1 MQYEIFLVIP
11 AQAGIQSNKS
21 VPAQRDNINALSAT
35 RIVFLLLD
43 SRLRGNDGNDGT
55 RGGSMT
61 TRDFIA
67 AQSAALEPEAFQG
80 AIVENM
86 TSALLRDSAPP
97 CLLRAPTGSG
107 KTFMISRVL
116 EAVSAARPTLWLWF
130 VPFVNLVQQTEDA
143 LAANCA
149 GLIPVMLAR
158 GRNQDAR
165 AGMVLL
171 STAQG
176 VARARDRNAGY
187 DADGDDD
194 TRTLAEFV
202 ARARVQGLSI
212 GLVVDEAHIG
222 LDKTTEFGKFAHW
235 LNADFLIMATAT
247 PKDERLLEFLQQ
259 AGKSAFEGFAAS
271 RDEVVNA
278 RLNKRYIEAV
288 VYDLRQSVQTV
299 ADLKRTVLRQAW
311 KRSQR
316 IKWQLEQAGVKLTPL
331 LLVQVANGD
340 KTVEEAE
347 LDLIKLCGVHPAL
360 IGKHSADDPDPV
372 LMAAIAND
380 RSKEVLIFK
389 QSAGTGFD
397 APRAF
402 VLASTKSVN
411 DADFA
416 MQFIGRVMRVSRP
429 IRAAFPKPMLIP
441 PDLDTAYVY
450 LANAEAQR
458 GYEAAV
464 QASSAVKS
472 QLEGQTEKL
481 LVRRTESGAV
491 VLTNR
496 ETPQAPLMYD
506 LPLPGSNTAS
516 DFPARTPMPVASSG
530 PQQSLFGSLPSEA
543 DDGHKLDEGLFDD
556 PAPGTSLD
564 AASQRKPDAPRTEAD
579 LLELLKEKG
588 IRAYPGIPH
597 VRNLPRSLKREQ
609 RPQMQDMS
617 KVSEAVAIHLPISDE
632 LKRNAV
638 RAALNRLKE
647 KEVHTELTQG
657 TRHEE
662 DVQVI
667 TDRGALAREAIAILR
682 NLPQVEDED
691 VRIIVEVLASRLR
704 QMIEE
709 EFEHLDEAARPQAA
723 ELKRCARDAAHWVIR
738 REAQGMTELM
748 QSMVA
753 EFTTLGDAE
762 PLPDLM
768 VFPVALSLAASRRNI
783 YGVLPPSEDDLAKI
797 ESLLMLDEREW
808 LADRKLMLTDGE
820 LNIGKYDGLLK
831 LNGEEREFAK
841 ALDGA
846 EFVEWWHRNPDLKPY
861 AVRLVRGDHQHYFY
875 PDFIVCLSHLPS
887 DEPVVRLIE
896 TKENTKDAAR
906 KARRIPKYYGKV
918 LFLTKDQS
926 QLRVVNEDGS
936 LGVAVD
942 WDDLMPVREWLRT
955 SKPAVQL

>member
-1 MQYEIFLVIP
+1 
-11 AQAGIQSNKS
+11 
-21 VPAQRDNINALSAT
+21 
-35 RIVFLLLD
+35 
-43 SRLRGNDGNDGT
+43 
-55 RGGSMT
+55 MT
-61 TRDFIA
+61 TRDIIA
-67 AQSAALEPEAFQG
+67 AQSAAIEPEAFQG
-80 AIVENM
+80 ALVEGM
-86 TSALLRDSAPP
+86 TRALLRDAAPP

-107 KTFMISRVL
+107 KTFIISRVL

-165 AGMVLL
+165 PGMVLL

-176 VARARDRNAGY
+176 VAKATDRKTGYNSNA
-187 DADGDDD
+187 DDD

-202 ARARVQGLSI
+202 ARAKAQELSI

-247 PKDERLLEFLQQ
+247 PKDERLLEFLNA
-259 AGKSAFEGFAAS
+259 AGKSAYENFAAS

-299 ADLKRTVLRQAW
+299 ADLKQTVLRQAW

-316 IKWQLEQAGVKLTPL
+316 LKKQLQAAGVPLTPL

-347 LDLIKLCGVHPAL
+347 QALINLCGVHPAL
-360 IGKHSADDPDPV
+360 IGKHSSDDPDPV

-380 RSKEVLIFK
+380 SSKEVLIFK

-402 VLASTKSVN
+402 VLASTKPVN

-416 MQFIGRVMRVSRP
+416 MQFIGRVMRVARP
-429 IRAAFPKPMLIP
+429 IREAFPKPMPIP
-441 PDLDTAYVY
+441 PDLNTAYVY
-450 LANAEAQR
+450 LADAEAQ
-458 GYEAAV
+458 GGFESAV

-481 LVRRTESGAV
+481 LVRQTNSGALV
-491 VLTNR
+491 YTNR
-496 ETPQAPLMYD
+496 ETNQPPLDYG
-506 LPLPGSNTAS
+506 LPLPESKAS
-516 DFPARTPMPVASSG
+516 FDFQEHEFPPHASSG
-530 PQQSLFGSLPSEA
+530 PQQNLFGNLPVSGNA
-543 DDGHKLDEGLFDD
+543 DDGYGLDEPIRM
-556 PAPGTSLD
+556 PAANVPL
-564 AASQRKPDAPRTEAD
+564 RKYEAPRSEAE
-579 LLELLKEKG
+579 LLELLSTKS
-588 IRAYPGIPH
+588 IRAYPLHSNI
-597 VRNLPRSLKREQ
+597 RNLPRALKREQ
-609 RPQMQDMS
+609 RPVMQDMN
-617 KVSEAVAIHLPISDE
+617 KVSEAVAMRLPISDE

-647 KEVHTELTQG
+647 KEVHTELTKG
-657 TRHEE
+657 VRHEE
-662 DVQVI
+662 EVLMI
-667 TDRGALAREAIAILR
+667 TDRSALAREAIGILH
-682 NLPQVEDED
+682 NLQQVEDED

-704 QMIEE
+704 GLIEE
-709 EFEHLDEAARPQAA
+709 EFEHLDEETRPHEA
-723 ELKRCARDAAHWVIR
+723 ELKRYARDAAHWVIR
-738 REAQGMTELM
+738 REAQSIAELM
-748 QSMVA
+748 QSLIA
-753 EFTTLGDAE
+753 EFTTLEDAA

-768 VFPVALSLAASRRNI
+768 VFPVALSLAASHKNI

-797 ESLLMLDEREW
+797 ETLLVLDEREW
-808 LADRKLMLTDGE
+808 LADRQMTLAGSALS
-820 LNIGKYDGLLK
+820 IGKYDSLLK

-841 ALDGA
+841 ALDRA
-846 EFVEWWHRNPDLKPY
+846 DFVEWWHRNPDRKPY
-861 AVRLVRGDHQHYFY
+861 AVRLVRGEHQNYFH
-875 PDFIVCLSHLPS
+875 PDFVVCLSHLPN
-887 DEPVVRLIE
+887 DESMIRLIE
-896 TKENTKDAAR
+896 TKESTKDASR

-918 LFLTKDQS
+918 LFLTRDQS
-926 QLRVVNEDGS
+926 RLRVVKDDGS
-936 LGVAVD
+936 LGATVD
-942 WDDLMPVREWLRT
+942 WDDLMPVREWLRA
-955 SKPAVQL
+955 SKPAVQC

>member
-1 MQYEIFLVIP
+1 
-11 AQAGIQSNKS
+11 
-21 VPAQRDNINALSAT
+21 
-35 RIVFLLLD
+35 
-43 SRLRGNDGNDGT
+43 
-55 RGGSMT
+55 MT
-61 TRDFIA
+61 TRDIIA
-67 AQSAALEPEAFQG
+67 AQSASIEPEAFQS
-80 AIVENM
+80 ALVEGM
-86 TSALLRDSAPP
+86 TRALLRDSAPP

-107 KTFMISRVL
+107 KTFIISRVL
-116 EAVSAARPTLWLWF
+116 EAVSAARPTLWLWC

-165 AGMVLL
+165 PGMVLL

-176 VARARDRNAGY
+176 VAKATDRKTGYNSNA
-187 DADGDDD
+187 DDD

-222 LDKTTEFGKFAHW
+222 LDKTTEFGKFANW

-259 AGKSAFEGFAAS
+259 AGKSAFESFAAS

-316 IKWQLEQAGVKLTPL
+316 IKKQLQVAGVPLTPL

-347 LDLIKLCGVHPAL
+347 QDLIKLCGVHPAL
-360 IGKHSADDPDPV
+360 IGKHSSDDPDPV

-380 RSKEVLIFK
+380 SSKEVLIFK

-429 IRAAFPKPMLIP
+429 IREAYPKPMPIP

-481 LVRRTESGAV
+481 LVRQTESGAV

-496 ETPQAPLMYD
+496 ETSQAPLMYD
-506 LPLPGSNTAS
+506 LPLPDSKMGT
-516 DFPARTPMPVASSG
+516 DIPAHAPMSPTTVG
-530 PQQSLFGSLPSEA
+530 PQQSLFGSSSSET
-543 DDGHKLDEGLFDD
+543 DDGYKLDEVLFD
-556 PAPGTSLD
+556 LD
-564 AASQRKPDAPRTEAD
+564 AALGATAAAATPRKQEAPRSEAD
-579 LLELLKEKG
+579 LLELLKGKG
-588 IRAYPGIPH
+588 IRAYPRH
-597 VRNLPRSLKREQ
+597 TNVRNLPRALKREQ

-617 KVSEAVAIHLPISDE
+617 RVSEAVATRLTIPDE

-657 TRHEE
+657 ARHEE
-662 DVQVI
+662 EVLMI
-667 TDRGALAREAIAILR
+667 TDRSALAREAIGILR

-691 VRIIVEVLASRLR
+691 VRIIVDVLASRLR
-704 QMIEE
+704 GSIAE
-709 EFEHLDEAARPQAA
+709 EFESLDEEMRPDET
-723 ELKRCARDAAHWVIR
+723 ELKRHARDAAHWVIR
-738 REAQGMTELM
+738 REAQNIAELM
-748 QSMVA
+748 QGIVA
-753 EFTTLGDAE
+753 EFTTLEDAA

-768 VFPVALSLAASRRNI
+768 VFPSELSLAASRKNI
-783 YGVLPPSEDDLAKI
+783 YGVMPPSEDDLTRI
-797 ESLLMLDEREW
+797 ETLLTVDERDW
-808 LADRKLMLTDGE
+808 LADRQMLLAGGA
-820 LNIGKYDGLLK
+820 LSIGKYDNLLK

-841 ALDGA
+841 ALDRA
-846 EFVEWWHRNPDLKPY
+846 DFVEWWHRNPDRKPY
-861 AVRLVRGDHQHYFY
+861 AVRLVRGEHQNYFH
-875 PDFIVCLSHLPS
+875 PDFVVCVSHLPN
-887 DEPVVRLIE
+887 DEPVIRLIE

-906 KARRIPKYYGKV
+906 KARRIPKCYGKV

-926 QLRVVNEDGS
+926 RLRVVNDDGS
-936 LGVAVD
+936 LGETVD
-942 WDDLMPVREWLRT
+942 WDDLLPMQDWLRA
-955 SKPAVQL
+955 SKPTIQ

>member
-1 MQYEIFLVIP
+1 M
-11 AQAGIQSNKS
+11 
-21 VPAQRDNINALSAT
+21 SAHD
-35 RIVFLLLD
+35 I
-43 SRLRGNDGNDGT
+43 
-55 RGGSMT
+55 
-61 TRDFIA
+61 IA
-67 AQSAALEPEAFQG
+67 AQSSAIEPEQFQS
-80 AIVENM
+80 AIVEGM
-86 TSALLRDSAPP
+86 TRALLRESAPP

-107 KTFMISRVL
+107 KTFIISRVL
-116 EAVSAARPTLWLWF
+116 ESVSAVRPTLWLWF

-149 GLIPVMLAR
+149 GLIPVMLSR
-158 GRNQDAR
+158 GRNQEAR
-165 AGMVLL
+165 PGMVLL

-176 VARARDRNAGY
+176 VARAIDRKTGYNSNA
-187 DADGDDD
+187 DDD

-202 ARARVQGLSI
+202 ARAKVQGLSI

-222 LDKTTEFGKFAHW
+222 LDKTTEFGKFANW

-247 PKDERLLEFLQQ
+247 PKDERLLEFLNA
-259 AGKSAFEGFAAS
+259 AGKSAYENFAAS

-316 IKWQLEQAGVKLTPL
+316 IKKQLQVAGVPLTPL

-347 LDLIKLCGVHPAL
+347 QDLIKLCGVHPAV
-360 IGKHSADDPDPV
+360 IGKHSSDDPDPV

-380 RSKEVLIFK
+380 SSKEVLIFK

-429 IRAAFPKPMLIP
+429 IREAFRKPTPIP

-464 QASSAVKS
+464 QASSAVKN

-481 LVRRTESGAV
+481 LVRKTESGAV
-491 VLTNR
+491 VYTNR

-506 LPLPGSNTAS
+506 LPLPEETAT
-516 DFPARTPMPVASSG
+516 DIPAQAPLAPTTVG
-530 PQQSLFGSLPSEA
+530 PQQSLFGSIPSEA
-543 DDGHKLDEGLFDD
+543 DDGYKLDEVLFD
-556 PAPGTSLD
+556 LD
-564 AASQRKPDAPRTEAD
+564 AALGTSAAAASPSKPETPHSEAD
-579 LLELLKEKG
+579 LLELLKGKG
-588 IRAYPGIPH
+588 IRAYPLH
-597 VRNLPRSLKREQ
+597 TNVRNLPRALKREQ

-617 KVSEAVAIHLPISDE
+617 RVSEAVATRLPILDE

-662 DVQVI
+662 EVLMI
-667 TDRGALAREAIAILR
+667 TDRSALAREAIGILR

-691 VRIIVEVLASRLR
+691 VRIIVDVLSSRLHGL
-704 QMIEE
+704 IEE
-709 EFEHLDEAARPQAA
+709 EFEQLEEEARPPES
-723 ELKRCARDAAHWVIR
+723 ELKRHARDAAHWVVR
-738 REAQGMTELM
+738 REAQNIAELM
-748 QSMVA
+748 QSIVA
-753 EFTTLGDAE
+753 EFTTLEDAA

-768 VFPVALSLAASRRNI
+768 VFPADLSLAASRKNI
-783 YGVLPPSEDDLAKI
+783 YGVMPPSEDDLVKI
-797 ESLLMLDEREW
+797 ETLLMVDEREW
-808 LADRKLMLTDGE
+808 LADRRMLLAGGP
-820 LNIGKYDGLLK
+820 LNIGKYDNLLK

-841 ALDGA
+841 ALDRA
-846 EFVEWWHRNPDLKPY
+846 DFVEWWHRNPDRKPY
-861 AVRLVRGDHQHYFY
+861 AVRLVRGEHQNYFH
-875 PDFIVCLSHLPS
+875 PDFVVCLSHLPN
-887 DEPVVRLIE
+887 DEPEIRLIE

-906 KARRIPKYYGKV
+906 KARRIPKCYGKV

-926 QLRVVNEDGS
+926 RLRVVNDDGS
-936 LGVAVD
+936 LGETVD
-942 WDDLMPVREWLRT
+942 WDDLLPVQDWLRA
-955 SKPAVQL
+955 SKPTVQ

>member
-1 MQYEIFLVIP
+1 MTI
-11 AQAGIQSNKS
+11 
-21 VPAQRDNINALSAT
+21 RDI
-35 RIVFLLLD
+35 
-43 SRLRGNDGNDGT
+43 
-55 RGGSMT
+55 
-61 TRDFIA
+61 IA
-67 AQSAALEPEAFQG
+67 AQSTTIEPEAFQS
-80 AIVENM
+80 AIVEGM
-86 TSALLRDSAPP
+86 TRALLRDAAPP

-107 KTFMISRVL
+107 KTFIISRVL
-116 EAVSAARPTLWLWF
+116 EAVSASRPTLWLWF

-165 AGMVLL
+165 PGMVLL

-176 VARARDRNAGY
+176 VARAIDRKTGYNSNA
-187 DADGDDD
+187 DDD

-202 ARARVQGLSI
+202 ARAKVQGLSI

-222 LDKTTEFGKFAHW
+222 LDKTTEFGKFANW

-247 PKDERLLEFLQQ
+247 PKDERLLEFLNA
-259 AGKSAFEGFAAS
+259 AGKSAYENFAAS

-299 ADLKRTVLRQAW
+299 ADLKQTVLRQAW

-316 IKWQLEQAGVKLTPL
+316 IKRQLEQAGVKLTPL

-347 LDLIKLCGVHPAL
+347 QVLIKLCGVHPAL
-360 IGKHSADDPDPV
+360 IGKHSSDDPDPV

-380 RSKEVLIFK
+380 ASREVLIFK

-429 IRAAFPKPMLIP
+429 IREAFPKPTFIP

-458 GYEAAV
+458 GFEAAV
-464 QASSAVKS
+464 QASNAVKS

-481 LVRRTESGAV
+481 LVRQMESGAV
-491 VLTNR
+491 VYTNR

-506 LPLPGSNTAS
+506 LPLPESTAT
-516 DFPARTPMPVASSG
+516 DFSARDSAPLASSG
-530 PQQSLFGSLPSEA
+530 PQQSLFGNLPLAGDTEDGIVLDNVLSAPVVSASSRKHETPGSEA
-543 DDGHKLDEGLFDD
+543 E
-556 PAPGTSLD
+556 
-564 AASQRKPDAPRTEAD
+564 
-579 LLELLKEKG
+579 LLEWLSAKG
-588 IRAYPGIPH
+588 IRAYSLHADI
-597 VRNLPRSLKREQ
+597 RNLPRALKREQ

-617 KVSEAVAIHLPISDE
+617 RVSEGVATRLQISDE

-647 KEVHTELTQG
+647 KEVHTELTRG
-657 TRHEE
+657 ERHEE
-662 DVQVI
+662 EVLMI
-667 TDRGALAREAIAILR
+667 TDRAALAREAIGILR

-691 VRIIVEVLASRLR
+691 VRIIVDVLASRLR
-704 QMIEE
+704 GLIEE
-709 EFEHLDEAARPQAA
+709 EFERFDEDARPQES
-723 ELKRCARDAAHWVIR
+723 ELKRYARDAAHWVIR
-738 REAQGMTELM
+738 REAQNIAELM
-748 QSMVA
+748 QGIVA
-753 EFTTLGDAE
+753 EFTTLEDAA
-762 PLPDLM
+762 PLPDWM
-768 VFPVALSLAASRRNI
+768 VFPAALSLAASRKNI
-783 YGVLPPSEDDLAKI
+783 YGVLPPSEDDLARI
-797 ESLLMLDEREW
+797 ETLLMLDEREW
-808 LADRKLMLTDGE
+808 LADRKLTLEGGE
-820 LNIGKYDGLLK
+820 LSIGKYDSLLK
-831 LNGEEREFAK
+831 LNSEEREFAK
-841 ALDGA
+841 ALDRA
-846 EFVEWWHRNPDLKPY
+846 DFVEWWHRNPDRKPY
-861 AVRLVRGDHQHYFY
+861 AVRLVRGEHQNYFH
-875 PDFIVCLSHLPS
+875 PDFVVCLAHFSNNNS
-887 DEPVVRLIE
+887 VIRLIE

-906 KARRIPKYYGKV
+906 KAQRIPKYYGKV

-926 QLRVVNEDGS
+926 RLRVVKDDGS
-936 LGVAVD
+936 LGEAVD
-942 WDDLMPVREWLRT
+942 WDDLLPVQEWLRA
-955 SKPAVQL
+955 SKPAVQ

>member
-1 MQYEIFLVIP
+1 
-11 AQAGIQSNKS
+11 
-21 VPAQRDNINALSAT
+21 
-35 RIVFLLLD
+35 
-43 SRLRGNDGNDGT
+43 
-55 RGGSMT
+55 MT
-61 TRDFIA
+61 ISDIIA
-67 AQSAALEPEAFQG
+67 AQSAAIEPEAFQT
-80 AIVENM
+80 AIAEGM
-86 TSALLRDSAPP
+86 TRALLRDSAPP

-107 KTFMISRVL
+107 KTFIISRVL
-116 EAVSAARPTLWLWF
+116 EAVSAERPALWLWF

-187 DADGDDD
+187 NADGDDD

-235 LNADFLIMATAT
+235 LNADFFIMATAT

-259 AGKSAFEGFAAS
+259 AGKSAFESFAAS

-311 KRSQR
+311 RRSQR
-316 IKWQLEQAGVKLTPL
+316 LKRQLQAAGVPLTPL
-331 LLVQVANGD
+331 LLVQVANGG

-347 LDLIKLCGVHPAL
+347 QDLITLCGVHPAL
-360 IGKHSADDPDPV
+360 IGKHSSDDPDPV

-380 RSKEVLIFK
+380 SSKEVLIFK

-429 IRAAFPKPMLIP
+429 IREAFPKPVQIP

-458 GYEAAV
+458 GFEAAV

-481 LVRRTESGAV
+481 LVRQTVSGAV
-491 VLTNR
+491 VYTNR
-496 ETPQAPLMYD
+496 ETNQPPLDYS
-506 LPLPGSNTAS
+506 LPLPEAKAAHAAQEPAPNAPMGS
-516 DFPARTPMPVASSG
+516 
-530 PQQSLFGSLPSEA
+530 QQSLFGDSLSSSGEVDDGDALDEVLPTSLATTARIKHELPRSEA
-543 DDGHKLDEGLFDD
+543 E
-556 PAPGTSLD
+556 
-564 AASQRKPDAPRTEAD
+564 
-579 LLELLKEKG
+579 LLEFLTAKG
-588 IRAYPGIPH
+588 IRTYPRH
-597 VRNLPRSLKREQ
+597 ANSRNLPRALKREQ

-617 KVSEAVAIHLPISDE
+617 KVSKAVATRLSIPDE

-647 KEVHTELTQG
+647 KEVHTELTKG
-657 TRHEE
+657 VRHEE
-662 DVQVI
+662 EVQVM
-667 TDRGALAREAIAILR
+667 TDRSALAREAIGILR
-682 NLPQVEDED
+682 GLPQVEDED
-691 VRIIVEVLASRLR
+691 VRIIVEVLASRLH
-704 QMIEE
+704 QLIAE
-709 EFEHLDEAARPQAA
+709 EFENLDEEAQPQEA

-738 REAQGMTELM
+738 HEAQDIAELM
-748 QSMVA
+748 QSIVA
-753 EFTTLGDAE
+753 EFTTLEDAE
-762 PLPDLM
+762 PLPDWM
-768 VFPVALSLAASRRNI
+768 VFPAALSLSTSRKNI
-783 YGVLPPSEDDLAKI
+783 YGVLPPSEDDLARI

-808 LADRKLMLTDGE
+808 LADRQMALAGGTVR
-820 LNIGKYDGLLK
+820 IGKYDNLLK
-831 LNGEEREFAK
+831 LNGEERDFAK
-841 ALDGA
+841 ALDRA
-846 EFVEWWHRNPDLKPY
+846 DFVEWWHRNPDRKPY
-861 AVRLVRGDHQHYFY
+861 AVRLVRGEHQNYFH
-875 PDFIVCLSHLPS
+875 PDFVVCLSHLPG
-887 DEPVVRLIE
+887 DEPGTRLIE
-896 TKENTKDAAR
+896 TKENVKDAAR
-906 KARRIPKYYGKV
+906 KAQRVPKYYGKV

-926 QLRVVNEDGS
+926 RLRVVNDDGS
-936 LGVAVD
+936 LGAAVD
-942 WDDLMPVREWLRT
+942 WDDLTPMQEWLRA
-955 SKPAVQL
+955 SKPTLQ

>member
-1 MQYEIFLVIP
+1 MTI
-11 AQAGIQSNKS
+11 
-21 VPAQRDNINALSAT
+21 RDI
-35 RIVFLLLD
+35 
-43 SRLRGNDGNDGT
+43 
-55 RGGSMT
+55 
-61 TRDFIA
+61 IA
-67 AQSAALEPEAFQG
+67 AQSAAIEPEAFQS
-80 AIVENM
+80 AIVEGM
-86 TSALLRDSAPP
+86 TRALLRDAAPP
-97 CLLRAPTGSG
+97 CLLHAPTGSG
-107 KTFMISRVL
+107 KTFIISRVL
-116 EAVSAARPTLWLWF
+116 ESVSAARPTLWLWF

-165 AGMVLL
+165 PGMVLL

-176 VARARDRNAGY
+176 VARAIDRKSGYNSNA
-187 DADGDDD
+187 DDD

-222 LDKTTEFGKFAHW
+222 LDKTTEFGKFANW

-247 PKDERLLEFLQQ
+247 PKDERLLEFLNA
-259 AGKSAFEGFAAS
+259 AGKNAYENFAAS

-316 IKWQLEQAGVKLTPL
+316 LKKQLQIAGVPLTPL

-347 LDLIKLCGVHPAL
+347 QDLIKLCGVHPAL
-360 IGKHSADDPDPV
+360 IGKHSSDDPDPV

-380 RSKEVLIFK
+380 SSKEVLIFK

-429 IRAAFPKPMLIP
+429 IREAYPKPMQIP

-458 GYEAAV
+458 GFEAAV

-481 LVRRTESGAV
+481 VARKTESGAV

-496 ETPQAPLMYD
+496 ETSQTPLMYD
-506 LPLPGSNTAS
+506 LPLPVETAT
-516 DFPARTPMPVASSG
+516 DMPAHAPVAPTTVG
-530 PQQSLFGSLPSEA
+530 PQQSLFGNLPSEA
-543 DDGHKLDEGLFDD
+543 DDGYKLDEVLFD
-556 PAPGTSLD
+556 LD
-564 AASQRKPDAPRTEAD
+564 AALGAPTAGVPPRKPDAPRTEAE

-588 IRAYPGIPH
+588 VRAYPRHTNI
-597 VRNLPRSLKREQ
+597 RSLPRALKREQ
-609 RPQMQDMS
+609 RPQMQDMN
-617 KVSEAVAIHLPISDE
+617 KVSEAVATRLPIPDE

-657 TRHEE
+657 ARHEE
-662 DVQVI
+662 EVLMI
-667 TDRGALAREAIAILR
+667 TDRSALAREAIGILR

-704 QMIEE
+704 GLIVE
-709 EFEHLDEAARPQAA
+709 EFDHLDAEARPPET
-723 ELKRCARDAAHWVIR
+723 ELKRFARDAAHWVIR
-738 REAQGMTELM
+738 REAQNIAELM
-748 QSMVA
+748 QGIVA
-753 EFTTLGDAE
+753 EFTTLEDAA

-768 VFPVALSLAASRRNI
+768 VFPAALSLAASRKNI
-783 YGVLPPSEDDLAKI
+783 YGVMPPSEDDLARI
-797 ESLLMLDEREW
+797 ETLLTVDEREW
-808 LADRKLMLTDGE
+808 LADRKMLFVSGE
-820 LNIGKYDGLLK
+820 LSIGKYDNLLK

-841 ALDGA
+841 ALDHA
-846 EFVEWWHRNPDLKPY
+846 DFVEWWHRNPDRKPY
-861 AVRLVRGDHQHYFY
+861 AVRLVRGEHQNYFH
-875 PDFIVCLSHLPS
+875 PDFVVCLSHVPS
-887 DEPVVRLIE
+887 DVPVIRLIE

-906 KARRIPKYYGKV
+906 KARRIPKCYGKV

-926 QLRVVNEDGS
+926 RLRVVKDDGS
-936 LGVAVD
+936 LGETVD
-942 WDDLMPVREWLRT
+942 WDDLMPVQEWLRA
-955 SKPAVQL
+955 SKPTVQ

>member
-1 MQYEIFLVIP
+1 MTI
-11 AQAGIQSNKS
+11 
-21 VPAQRDNINALSAT
+21 RDI
-35 RIVFLLLD
+35 
-43 SRLRGNDGNDGT
+43 
-55 RGGSMT
+55 
-61 TRDFIA
+61 IA
-67 AQSAALEPEAFQG
+67 AQSAAIEPEAFQS
-80 AIVENM
+80 AIVEGM
-86 TSALLRDSAPP
+86 TRALLRDAAPP

-107 KTFMISRVL
+107 KTFIISRVL
-116 EAVSAARPTLWLWF
+116 ESVSAARPTLWLWF

-149 GLIPVMLAR
+149 GLIPVMLSR

-165 AGMVLL
+165 PGMVLL

-176 VARARDRNAGY
+176 VAKATDRKTGYNSNA
-187 DADGDDD
+187 DDD

-222 LDKTTEFGKFAHW
+222 LDKTTEFGKFANW

-247 PKDERLLEFLQQ
+247 PKDERLLEFLNA
-259 AGKSAFEGFAAS
+259 AGKSAYENFAAS

-316 IKWQLEQAGVKLTPL
+316 IKKQLQLAGVPLTPL

-347 LDLIKLCGVHPAL
+347 QDLIKLCGVHPAL
-360 IGKHSADDPDPV
+360 IGKHSSDDPDPV

-380 RSKEVLIFK
+380 SSKEVLIFK

-429 IRAAFPKPMLIP
+429 IRESYPKPAPIP

-481 LVRRTESGAV
+481 LVRQTESGAV

-496 ETPQAPLMYD
+496 ETSQAPLMYD
-506 LPLPGSNTAS
+506 LSLPEKTATDIPLHA
-516 DFPARTPMPVASSG
+516 PVAPTTVG
-530 PQQSLFGSLPSEA
+530 PQQSLFGSSSSEA
-543 DDGHKLDEGLFDD
+543 DDGYKLDEVLFDI
-556 PAPGTSLD
+556 D
-564 AASQRKPDAPRTEAD
+564 AALGTPAAGGVVRKPDAPRTEAELLD
-579 LLELLKEKG
+579 LLKGKG
-588 IRAYPGIPH
+588 IRTYPRHTNI
-597 VRNLPRSLKREQ
+597 RSLPRALKREQ
-609 RPQMQDMS
+609 RPQMQDMN
-617 KVSEAVAIHLPISDE
+617 KVSEAVATRLPIPDE
-632 LKRNAV
+632 LKRNSV

-657 TRHEE
+657 ARHEE
-662 DVQVI
+662 EVLMI
-667 TDRGALAREAIAILR
+667 TDRSALAREAISILR
-682 NLPQVEDED
+682 DLPQVEDED

-704 QMIEE
+704 GLIVE
-709 EFEHLDEAARPQAA
+709 EFEHLDAEVRPPEA
-723 ELKRCARDAAHWVIR
+723 ELKRSARDAAHWVIR
-738 REAQGMTELM
+738 REAQNIAELM
-748 QSMVA
+748 QGIVA
-753 EFTTLGDAE
+753 EFTTLEDAA

-768 VFPVALSLAASRRNI
+768 VFPAALSLAASRKNI
-783 YGVLPPSEDDLAKI
+783 YGVLPPSEDDLARI
-797 ESLLMLDEREW
+797 ETLLTVDEREW
-808 LADRKLMLTDGE
+808 LADRKMPFASGE
-820 LNIGKYDGLLK
+820 LSIGKYDNLLK

-841 ALDGA
+841 ALDHA
-846 EFVEWWHRNPDLKPY
+846 DFVEWWHRNPDRKPY
-861 AVRLVRGDHQHYFY
+861 AVRLVRGEHQNYFH
-875 PDFIVCLSHLPS
+875 PDFVVCLSHVPS
-887 DEPVVRLIE
+887 DVPVIRLIE

-906 KARRIPKYYGKV
+906 KARRIPKCYGKV

-926 QLRVVNEDGS
+926 RLRVVNDDGS
-936 LGVAVD
+936 LGETVD
-942 WDDLMPVREWLRT
+942 WDDLQPVQEWLRA
-955 SKPAVQL
+955 SKPAVQ

>member
-1 MQYEIFLVIP
+1 MTI
-11 AQAGIQSNKS
+11 
-21 VPAQRDNINALSAT
+21 RDI
-35 RIVFLLLD
+35 
-43 SRLRGNDGNDGT
+43 
-55 RGGSMT
+55 
-61 TRDFIA
+61 IA
-67 AQSAALEPEAFQG
+67 AQSAAIEPEAFQS
-80 AIVENM
+80 AIVEGM
-86 TSALLRDSAPP
+86 TRALLRDAAPP

-107 KTFMISRVL
+107 KTFIVSRVL
-116 EAVSAARPTLWLWF
+116 ESVSAARPTLWLWF

-165 AGMVLL
+165 SGMVLL

-176 VARARDRNAGY
+176 VAKATDRKTGYNSNA
-187 DADGDDD
+187 DDD
-194 TRTLAEFV
+194 MRTLAEFV
-202 ARARVQGLSI
+202 ARAGVQGLSI

-259 AGKSAFEGFAAS
+259 AGKSAFESFAAS

-316 IKWQLEQAGVKLTPL
+316 LKKQLQIAGVPLTPL

-347 LDLIKLCGVHPAL
+347 QDLIKLCGVHPAL
-360 IGKHSADDPDPV
+360 IGKHSSDDPDPV

-380 RSKEVLIFK
+380 SSKEVLIFK

-429 IRAAFPKPMLIP
+429 IREAFPKPMPIP
-441 PDLDTAYVY
+441 PELDTAYVY

-458 GYEAAV
+458 GFEAAV

-481 LVRRTESGAV
+481 LVRQTESGAV

-496 ETPQAPLMYD
+496 ETLQAPLMYD
-506 LPLPGSNTAS
+506 LPLPENKTAP
-516 DFPARTPMPVASSG
+516 DFPAHAPAAPTTVG
-530 PQQSLFGSLPSEA
+530 PQQSLFGSSSGEA
-543 DDGHKLDEGLFDD
+543 DDGYKLDEVLFDIGA
-556 PAPGTSLD
+556 APGAP
-564 AASQRKPDAPRTEAD
+564 AAGVPPRKPDTPRTEAE
-579 LLELLKEKG
+579 LLELLKGKG
-588 IRAYPGIPH
+588 IRAYLRHTHI
-597 VRNLPRSLKREQ
+597 RSLPRALKREQ
-609 RPQMQDMS
+609 RPQMQDMN
-617 KVSEAVAIHLPISDE
+617 KVSEAVATRLPIPDE

-657 TRHEE
+657 ARHEE
-662 DVQVI
+662 EVLMI
-667 TDRGALAREAIAILR
+667 TDRSALAREAIGILR

-704 QMIEE
+704 GLIVE
-709 EFEHLDEAARPQAA
+709 EFDHLDAEARPLEAQ
-723 ELKRCARDAAHWVIR
+723 LKRSARDAAHWVIR
-738 REAQGMTELM
+738 REAQNIAELM
-748 QSMVA
+748 QGIVA
-753 EFTTLGDAE
+753 EFTTLEDAA

-768 VFPVALSLAASRRNI
+768 VFPAALSLAASRKNI
-783 YGVLPPSEDDLAKI
+783 YGVLPPSEDDLARI
-797 ESLLMLDEREW
+797 ETLLTVDEREW
-808 LADRKLMLTDGE
+808 LADRKMPFVGGE
-820 LNIGKYDGLLK
+820 LSIGKYDNLLK

-841 ALDGA
+841 ALDHA
-846 EFVEWWHRNPDLKPY
+846 DFVEWWHRNPDRKPY
-861 AVRLVRGDHQHYFY
+861 AVRLVRGEHQNYFH
-875 PDFIVCLSHLPS
+875 PDFVVCLSHVPG
-887 DEPVVRLIE
+887 DVPVIRLIE

-906 KARRIPKYYGKV
+906 KARRIPKCYGKV

-926 QLRVVNEDGS
+926 RLRVVKDDGS
-936 LGVAVD
+936 LGETVD
-942 WDDLMPVREWLRT
+942 WDDLLPVQEWLRA
-955 SKPAVQL
+955 SKPAVQ

>member
-1 MQYEIFLVIP
+1 M
-11 AQAGIQSNKS
+11 S
-21 VPAQRDNINALSAT
+21 
-35 RIVFLLLD
+35 
-43 SRLRGNDGNDGT
+43 
-55 RGGSMT
+55 
-61 TRDFIA
+61 TRDIIA
-67 AQSAALEPEAFQG
+67 AQSAAIEPEAFQS
-80 AIVENM
+80 AIVVGM
-86 TSALLRDSAPP
+86 TSALLRDAAPP

-107 KTFMISRVL
+107 KTFIISRVL
-116 EAVSAARPTLWLWF
+116 ETVNAARPTLWLWF

-149 GLIPVMLAR
+149 GLIPVMLSR

-176 VARARDRNAGY
+176 VARAIDRKTGYNSNA
-187 DADGDDD
+187 DDD

-222 LDKTTEFGKFAHW
+222 LDKTTEFGKFANW

-247 PKDERLLEFLQQ
+247 PKDERLLEFLNA
-259 AGKSAFEGFAAS
+259 AGKSAYENFAAS
-271 RDEVVNA
+271 RDEVVQA
-278 RLNKRYIEAV
+278 RLNKRYIEAI

-316 IKWQLEQAGVKLTPL
+316 IKRQLQVAGVALTPL

-347 LDLIKLCGVHPAL
+347 KDLITLCGVHPSL
-360 IGKHSADDPDPV
+360 IGKHSSDDPDPV

-380 RSKEVLIFK
+380 SSKEVLIFK

-429 IRAAFPKPMLIP
+429 IREEYPKPTPIP
-441 PDLDTAYVY
+441 PDLDTAFVY
-450 LANAEAQR
+450 LADAEAQR

-481 LVRRTESGAV
+481 MVRQTVSGAV
-491 VLTNR
+491 VYTNR
-496 ETPQAPLMYD
+496 ETNQPPLDYG
-506 LPLPGSNTAS
+506 LPLPENREVAT
-516 DFPARTPMPVASSG
+516 DFPAQQSVPLTSLG
-530 PQQSLFGSLPSEA
+530 PQQLLFGKLPMPDEA
-543 DDGHKLDEGLFDD
+543 DDGYALDEVLFDI
-556 PAPGTSLD
+556 D
-564 AASQRKPDAPRTEAD
+564 AAIGASAAATHLRKQEVPHSEAD
-579 LLELLKEKG
+579 LLTLLKVKG
-588 IRAYPGIPH
+588 IRAYPRQSNF
-597 VRNLPRSLKREQ
+597 RNLPRALKREL

-617 KVSEAVAIHLPISDE
+617 KVSETVATRLPIPEE
-632 LKRNAV
+632 LKKNAV
-638 RAALNRLKE
+638 RAALNRLRE
-647 KEVHTELTQG
+647 KEVHTELTKG
-657 TRHEE
+657 ERHEE
-662 DVQVI
+662 EVQVI
-667 TDRGALAREAIAILR
+667 TDRSALAREAIGILR

-704 QMIEE
+704 GLIEE
-709 EFEHLDEAARPQAA
+709 EFEDKGEEARPQDA
-723 ELKRCARDAAHWVIR
+723 ELKRHARDAAHWVIR
-738 REAQGMTELM
+738 REAQNIAELM
-748 QSMVA
+748 QSIVA
-753 EFTTLGDAE
+753 EFTTLEDAE

-768 VFPVALSLAASRRNI
+768 VFPAALSLAASRKNI
-783 YGVLPPSEDDLAKI
+783 YGVLPPSEDDLARI
-797 ESLLMLDEREW
+797 ETLLMLDEREW
-808 LADRKLMLTDGE
+808 LADRKMSLVGGQLS
-820 LNIGKYDGLLK
+820 IGKYDNFLK

-841 ALDGA
+841 ALDRAG
-846 EFVEWWHRNPDLKPY
+846 FVEWWHRNPDRKPY
-861 AVRLVRGDHQHYFY
+861 AVRLVRGEHQNYFH
-875 PDFIVCLSHLPS
+875 PDFVVCLSHLPN
-887 DEPVVRLIE
+887 DGPVIRLIE

-906 KARRIPKYYGKV
+906 KARRIPKCYGKV

-926 QLRVVNEDGS
+926 RLRVVNDDGS
-936 LGVAVD
+936 LGETVD
-942 WDDLMPVREWLRT
+942 WDDLMPVQEWLRA
-955 SKPAVQL
+955 SKPALQ

>member
-1 MQYEIFLVIP
+1 M
-11 AQAGIQSNKS
+11 S
-21 VPAQRDNINALSAT
+21 ALD
-35 RIVFLLLD
+35 I
-43 SRLRGNDGNDGT
+43 
-55 RGGSMT
+55 
-61 TRDFIA
+61 IA
-67 AQSAALEPEAFQG
+67 AQSAAIEPEAFQT
-80 AIVENM
+80 AIAEGM
-86 TSALLRDSAPP
+86 TRALLRDAAPP

-107 KTFMISRVL
+107 KTFIISRVL

-158 GRNQDAR
+158 GRNQDTR

-187 DADGDDD
+187 NADGDDD

-222 LDKTTEFGKFAHW
+222 LDKATEFGKFAHW
-235 LNADFLIMATAT
+235 LEADFLIMATAT

-259 AGKSAFEGFAAS
+259 AGKSAFESFAAS

-316 IKWQLEQAGVKLTPL
+316 IKRQLQALDVPLTPL
-331 LLVQVANGD
+331 LLVQVANGG
-340 KTVEEAE
+340 KTVEDAE
-347 LDLIKLCGVHPAL
+347 QDLIKLCGVHPAL
-360 IGKHSADDPDPV
+360 IGKHSSDDPDPV

-380 RSKEVLIFK
+380 SSKEVLIFK

-416 MQFIGRVMRVSRP
+416 MQFIGRVMRVSRS
-429 IRAAFPKPMLIP
+429 IREAFPKPITIP
-441 PDLDTAYVY
+441 ADLDTAFVY
-450 LANAEAQR
+450 LADAEAQR

-481 LVRRTESGAV
+481 LVRQTVSGAV
-491 VLTNR
+491 VYTNR
-496 ETPQAPLMYD
+496 ETNQPPLDYG
-506 LPLPGSNTAS
+506 LPLPEGKASTDFTA
-516 DFPARTPMPVASSG
+516 PVLPPSG
-530 PQQSLFGSLPSEA
+530 PQQSLFGSLPVPSGDSDDDYPLDEVLFTHAAATPSQSKHDLPRSEA
-543 DDGHKLDEGLFDD
+543 ELRE
-556 PAPGTSLD
+556 SLS
-564 AASQRKPDAPRTEAD
+564 A
-579 LLELLKEKG
+579 KG
-588 IRAYPGIPH
+588 IRAYSRNTN
-597 VRNLPRSLKREQ
+597 VRNLPHALKREQ
-609 RPQMQDMS
+609 RPQMQDMT
-617 KVSEAVAIHLPISDE
+617 KVSEAVATRLPISDE
-632 LKRNAV
+632 TKLNAV

-647 KEVHTELTQG
+647 KEVHTELTKG
-657 TRHEE
+657 ERHEE
-662 DVQVI
+662 EVQVI
-667 TDRGALAREAIAILR
+667 TDRSALAREAIGILR
-682 NLPQVEDED
+682 GLPQVEDED
-691 VRIIVEVLASRLR
+691 VRIIVKVLASHLR
-704 QMIEE
+704 QLIEDE
-709 EFEHLDEAARPQAA
+709 LEYLDEEHRPQDA
-723 ELKRCARDAAHWVIR
+723 ELKRCARDAAHWMIR
-738 REAQGMTELM
+738 SEAQSIAELM
-748 QSMVA
+748 QSIVA
-753 EFTTLGDAE
+753 EFTTLEEAE
-762 PLPDLM
+762 PLPNLM
-768 VFPVALSLAASRRNI
+768 VFPSALSLSASRKNI

-808 LADRKLMLTDGE
+808 LADRKMVLAGGKFT
-820 LNIGKYDGLLK
+820 IGKYDHSLK
-831 LNGEEREFAK
+831 LNGEERDFAK
-841 ALDGA
+841 ALDRA
-846 EFVEWWHRNPDLKPY
+846 DFVEWWHRNPDRKHY
-861 AVRLVRGDHQHYFY
+861 AVRLVRGEHQNYFY
-875 PDFIVCLSHLPS
+875 PDFVVCLSHLPN
-887 DEPVVRLIE
+887 DEPAIRLIE
-896 TKENTKDAAR
+896 TKENVKDAAR
-906 KARRIPKYYGKV
+906 KARRVPKCYGKV

-926 QLRVVNEDGS
+926 RLRVVNDDGS

-942 WDDLMPVREWLRT
+942 WGDLVHVQEWLRIT
-955 SKPAVQL
+955 KPAVS